1 MKLLFKR
8 VLNAADAPEAVEAE
22 NDDVNEDAAEARER
36 IDEHVAGACVAA
48 NDSELMNLI
57 ECAVNR
63 REDDWIKDLSV
74 SWETNWMETF
84 DEASATIAESAK
96 EEEMGEF
103 AGDFIRKAEE
113 CGKASRLGVGSV
125 AVTGGKRPNQ
135 NNKE

>member
-8 VLNAADAPEAVEAE
+8 VLNAADAPEAVETE
-22 NDDVNEDAAEARER
+22 NDDVSEDAAEARER
-36 IDEHVAGACVAA
+36 IDEHVAGACVAT

-63 REDDWIKDLSV
+63 RENDWIKDLSI
-74 SWETNWMETF
+74 SWEANWVKAL
-84 DEASATIAESAK
+84 DEARTAVAESAK

-103 AGDFIRKAEE
+103 AGDFVRKAEE
-113 CGKASRLGVGSV
+113 CGKAGRFGVGSV

-135 NNKE
+135 NNEE